1 MKVFCF
7 SSSCVLPQI
16 EQINKKMP
24 NSAYKKPTAEQFGEI
39 VSAAGGNLSSVA
51 RSLGVARSTISEW
64 IRTDPDFRQVLKDER
79 SKLFDEALQTARVV
93 AMGIPAYEVDDQGK
107 KKLAG
112 WIERP
117 SERMLQFFLDKFSDE
132 DGFGDNDG
140 TSVING
146 VSIKAWIM
154 KENSK
159 EG

>member
-1 MKVFCF
+1 MARKPF
-7 SSSCVLPQI
+7 
-16 EQINKKMP
+16 
-24 NSAYKKPTAEQFGEI
+24 KKPTTEQFGEI

-117 SERMLQFFLDKFSDE
+117 SERMLQFLLAKYGDE
-132 DGFGDNDG
+132 DGFGENDDG
-140 TSVING
+140 MIPRNG
-146 VSIKAWIM
+146 VPIRAWIQM
-154 KENSK
+154 LNNS
-159 EG
+159 EPEESQTPALRAGV